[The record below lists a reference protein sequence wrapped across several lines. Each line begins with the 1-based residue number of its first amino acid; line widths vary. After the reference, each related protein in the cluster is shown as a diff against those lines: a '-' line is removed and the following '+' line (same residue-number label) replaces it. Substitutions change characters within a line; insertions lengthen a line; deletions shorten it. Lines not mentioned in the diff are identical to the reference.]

1 MPSLIAPAVRGVSG
15 QRRGIS
21 LRVADRKR
29 ADTRAQ
35 GSPVHI
41 VLGSIF
47 TARIDEVVLLEAF
60 LGRQLFVALRFVAEI
75 VFVGRRVLDA
85 FEQIVR
91 QSRLIVLFE
100 HVPGSR
106 HVGSLLNR
114 KSTRLNSSHMSIS

>member
-1 MPSLIAPAVRGVSG
+1 MPSLIAPAVRGVTG

-35 GSPVHI
+35 WSPIHI

-100 HVPGSR
+100 HVSGSR
-106 HVGSLLNR
+106 HVGSLLGQRVNTLATGA
-114 KSTRLNSSHMSIS
+114 SVPP